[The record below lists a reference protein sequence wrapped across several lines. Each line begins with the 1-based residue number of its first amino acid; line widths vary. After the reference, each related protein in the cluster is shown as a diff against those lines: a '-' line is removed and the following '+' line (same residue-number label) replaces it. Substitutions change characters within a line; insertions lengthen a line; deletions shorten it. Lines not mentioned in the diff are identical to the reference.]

1 VRGSS
6 GSSAAASPADGLGSR
21 SALATFVPRLTALG
35 VGEDRVVVGCS
46 GGADSLA
53 LLALVRASEREAC
66 AVYVDH
72 GLRPGVHDADVVAAA
87 AARFGAA
94 FRAVRVDIAV
104 GGNLEARARDA
115 RYAALEAVR
124 AEQQAAA
131 VLVGHTR
138 DDQAET
144 VLLNLLRGSGT
155 SGLAGMPRRRGHLR
169 RPLLGFR
176 RAETR
181 EICARLGLA
190 PVQDLMNDDVRY
202 RRVWLRREVIPQL
215 ERDARRDLVEV
226 LARQADLVRDDSE
239 YLDARAAALL
249 GPDDVQDAARLAAA
263 PAALARRAVRTWLG
277 SPPLPSG
284 QVEAVL
290 EVARGER
297 RAVQLP
303 GDRRVERVAGALHL
317 VATPAAVPAR
327 ATLALPGRAQFGR
340 FDLDAW
346 FEHAPPVRWPDGREA
361 AVLDADRVGAAVTIA
376 ATPAGARFRPLGRSG
391 TKLVSDALREAGVA
405 STERAARPVVIGP
418 AGNVCWVVG
427 YRIDESVKVTAR
439 TRRFLWI
446 AAEASPPNASAR
458 A

>member
-1 VRGSS
+1 
-6 GSSAAASPADGLGSR
+6 LGTA
-21 SALATFVPRLTALG
+21 SALAPFVRRLAALDDVDG
-35 VGEDRVVVGCS
+35 RVIVGCS

-53 LLALVRASEREAC
+53 LLALVRASRRATC

-72 GLRPGVHDADVVAAA
+72 GLRAGAHDADVVAGA
-87 AARFGAA
+87 AARFGAD
-94 FRAVRVDIAV
+94 FCAVRVDIAA

-115 RYAALEAVR
+115 RYAALEQVR
-124 AEQQAAA
+124 AERQAAA
-131 VLVGHTR
+131 ILVGHTR

-155 SGLAGMPRRRGHLR
+155 SGLAGMPARRGNLR

-181 EICARLGLA
+181 EICAQLGLA
-190 PVQDLMNDDVRY
+190 PVEDLMNDDVRY
-202 RRVWLRREVIPQL
+202 RRVWLRREIIPQL

-239 YLDARAAALL
+239 YLDGLAAALL
-249 GPDDVQDAARLAAA
+249 DPGAVQDAGRLTAA
-263 PAALARRAVRTWLG
+263 PVALARRAVRSWLG
-277 SPPLPSG
+277 PPPPAAD

-290 EVARGER
+290 AVARGER
-297 RAVQLP
+297 RAVELP
-303 GDRRVERVAGALHL
+303 GERRVERVAGALHV
-317 VATPAAVPAR
+317 VANPPAVPAP
-327 ATLALPGRAQFGR
+327 AALALPGRTRFGR
-340 FDLDAW
+340 FDLEAW
-346 FEHAPPVRWPDGREA
+346 FEHAPPIRWPDGRDA
-361 AVLDADRVGAAVTIA
+361 AVLDADRVGAALTIA
-376 ATPAGARFRPLGRSG
+376 APPAGARFRPLGRSG

-405 STERAARPVVIGP
+405 STERAARPVVIG
-418 AGNVCWVVG
+418 ATGTVCWVVG

-458 A
+458 G